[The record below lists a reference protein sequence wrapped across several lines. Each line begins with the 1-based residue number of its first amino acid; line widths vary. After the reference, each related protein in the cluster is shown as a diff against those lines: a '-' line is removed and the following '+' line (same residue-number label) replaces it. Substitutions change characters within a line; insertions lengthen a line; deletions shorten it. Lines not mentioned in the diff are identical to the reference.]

1 VLEVGPLAGYP
12 VHDVRVIVYDG
23 KHHPVDSKE
32 IAFATAGRKAFIDA
46 MVKAR
51 PIMLEPVVNIE
62 ITVQDHHMGDI
73 TGDLSAK
80 RGQVSGTTSDA
91 PGTVTIAGQVPLS
104 ELTGYQTRLNSV
116 TGGHGS
122 YTLELSHYDAVP
134 PGVQKDLM
142 AQYKP
147 RPEE

>member
-1 VLEVGPLAGYP
+1 
-12 VHDVRVIVYDG
+12 
-23 KHHPVDSKE
+23 
-32 IAFATAGRKAFIDA
+32 
-46 MVKAR
+46 
-51 PIMLEPVVNIE
+51 
-62 ITVQDHHMGDI
+62 MGDV
-73 TGDLSAK
+73 TGDLSSR
-80 RGQVSGTTSDA
+80 RGQVTGTRGLQPGVLAINGLA
-91 PGTVTIAGQVPLS
+91 PLA
-104 ELTGYQTRLNSV
+104 ELEGYSARLKSV